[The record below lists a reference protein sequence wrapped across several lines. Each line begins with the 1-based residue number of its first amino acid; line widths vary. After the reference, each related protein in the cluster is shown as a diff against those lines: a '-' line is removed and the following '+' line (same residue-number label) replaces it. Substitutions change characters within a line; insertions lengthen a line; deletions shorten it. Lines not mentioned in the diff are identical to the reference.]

1 MPVKL
6 IAFDLD
12 GTLLD
17 DDKHLP
23 PENLSALQAAY
34 ERGIFLVPATGRILK
49 ALPEELLAPG
59 LFRYFIFANGALVYD
74 LQEQR
79 ALYQARIEPEL
90 AVLLC
95 SYMDTLPVLY
105 DCYRGDC
112 GYMTAW
118 MYDRAPEFFE
128 TEPHILK
135 LVKSLRR
142 PVPDLKQKI
151 LEDQVPLEKLQMYF
165 RQEHMDERTR
175 QLELVP
181 KLFPELIASS
191 SLRNNIE
198 INSARA
204 GKGNA
209 LRALCEQLGLDVS
222 ESVAFGDGL
231 NDADMLRAA
240 GRGCAMQNAV
250 PSVREAADV
259 IVENNND
266 AGVGKE
272 IFRLLAGGE
281 GAPAF
286 PSAGVF
292 GASPAGPFP
301 SDSHES

>member
-1 MPVKL
+1 
-6 IAFDLD
+6 
-12 GTLLD
+12 
-17 DDKHLP
+17 
-23 PENLSALQAAY
+23 
-34 ERGIFLVPATGRILK
+34 
-49 ALPEELLAPG
+49 
-59 LFRYFIFANGALVYD
+59 
-74 LQEQR
+74 
-79 ALYQARIEPEL
+79 
-90 AVLLC
+90 
-95 SYMDTLPVLY
+95 
-105 DCYRGDC
+105 
-112 GYMTAW
+112 MTQW

-151 LEDQVPLEKLQMYF
+151 LEDQLPLEKLQMYF
-165 RQEHMDERTR
+165 RPEHMDERAR

-181 KLFPELIASS
+181 QLFPELIASS

-209 LRALCEQLGLDVS
+209 LRALCEKLGLDAS

-250 PSVREAADV
+250 PTVKEAADV
-259 IVENNND
+259 IVENNNE

-272 IFRLLAGGE
+272 IFRLLRAAE
-281 GAPAF
+281 
-286 PSAGVF
+286 
-292 GASPAGPFP
+292 
-301 SDSHES
+301 

>member
-1 MPVKL
+1 MNVKL

-23 PENLSALQAAY
+23 PENFAALQAAHAQ
-34 ERGIFLVPATGRILK
+34 GIFLVPATGRILK

-74 LQEQR
+74 LQEQQ
-79 ALYQARIEPEL
+79 ALYRARIEPEL
-90 AVLLC
+90 AVRLC
-95 SYMDTLPVLY
+95 TYMDTLPVLY

-112 GYMTAW
+112 GYMTQW

-151 LEDQVPLEKLQMYF
+151 QEDGLPLEKLQMFF
-165 RQEHMDERTR
+165 RPEHMDERAR

-181 KLFPELIASS
+181 QLFPELIASS

-209 LRALCEQLGLDVS
+209 LRALCEKLDLDTS

-250 PSVREAADV
+250 PAVKEAADV
-259 IVENNND
+259 TVETNND

-272 IFRLLAGGE
+272 IFRLLR
-281 GAPAF
+281 GA
-286 PSAGVF
+286 
-292 GASPAGPFP
+292 
-301 SDSHES
+301 E

>member
-1 MPVKL
+1 MNVKL
-6 IAFDLD
+6 IAFDVD

-23 PENLSALQAAY
+23 PENLAALQAAHAQ
-34 ERGIFLVPATGRILK
+34 GIFLVPATGRILK

-74 LQEQR
+74 LQEQQ
-79 ALYQARIEPEL
+79 ALYRARIEPEL
-90 AVLLC
+90 AVRLC
-95 SYMDTLPVLY
+95 TYMDTLPVLY

-112 GYMTAW
+112 GYMTQW

-151 LEDQVPLEKLQMYF
+151 QEDGLPLEKLQMFF
-165 RQEHMDERTR
+165 RPEHMDERAR

-209 LRALCEQLGLDVS
+209 LRALCEKLDLDTS

-250 PSVREAADV
+250 PAVKEAADV
-259 IVENNND
+259 TVETNND

-272 IFRLLAGGE
+272 IFRLLR
-281 GAPAF
+281 GA
-286 PSAGVF
+286 
-292 GASPAGPFP
+292 
-301 SDSHES
+301 E

>member
-1 MPVKL
+1 MNVKL

-23 PENLSALQAAY
+23 SENLAALQAAHAQ
-34 ERGIFLVPATGRILK
+34 GIFLVPATGRILK

-74 LQEQR
+74 LQEQQ
-79 ALYQARIEPEL
+79 ALYRARIEPEL
-90 AVLLC
+90 AVQLC
-95 SYMDTLPVLY
+95 TYMDTLPVLY

-112 GYMTAW
+112 GYMTQW

-151 LEDQVPLEKLQMYF
+151 QEDGLPLEKLQMFF
-165 RQEHMDERTR
+165 RPEHMDERAR

-181 KLFPELIASS
+181 QLFPELIASS

-209 LRALCEQLGLDVS
+209 LRALCEKLDLDTS

-250 PSVREAADV
+250 PAVKEAADV
-259 IVENNND
+259 TVETNND

-272 IFRLLAGGE
+272 IFRLLR
-281 GAPAF
+281 GA
-286 PSAGVF
+286 
-292 GASPAGPFP
+292 
-301 SDSHES
+301 E

>member
-1 MPVKL
+1 MNVKL

-23 PENLSALQAAY
+23 PENLAALQAAHTQ
-34 ERGIFLVPATGRILK
+34 GIFLVPATGRILK

-74 LQEQR
+74 LQEQQ
-79 ALYQARIEPEL
+79 ALYRARIEPEL
-90 AVLLC
+90 AVRLC
-95 SYMDTLPVLY
+95 TYMDTLPVLY

-112 GYMTAW
+112 GYMTQW

-151 LEDQVPLEKLQMYF
+151 QTDGLPLEKLQMFF
-165 RQEHMDERTR
+165 RPEHMDERAR

-181 KLFPELIASS
+181 QLFPELIASS

-209 LRALCEQLGLDVS
+209 LRALCEKLDLDTS

-250 PSVREAADV
+250 PAVKEAADV
-259 IVENNND
+259 IVETNND

-272 IFRLLAGGE
+272 IFRLLR
-281 GAPAF
+281 GA
-286 PSAGVF
+286 
-292 GASPAGPFP
+292 
-301 SDSHES
+301 E

>member
-1 MPVKL
+1 MNVKL

-23 PENLSALQAAY
+23 PENLAALQAAHAQ
-34 ERGIFLVPATGRILK
+34 GIFLVPATGRILK

-74 LQEQR
+74 LQEQQ
-79 ALYQARIEPEL
+79 ALYRARIEPEL
-90 AVLLC
+90 AVRLC
-95 SYMDTLPVLY
+95 TYMDTLPVLY

-112 GYMTAW
+112 GYMTQW

-151 LEDQVPLEKLQMYF
+151 QEEGLPLEKLQMFF
-165 RQEHMDERTR
+165 RPEHMDERAR

-181 KLFPELIASS
+181 QLFPELIASS

-209 LRALCEQLGLDVS
+209 LRALCEKLDLDTS

-231 NDADMLRAA
+231 NDADMIRAA

-250 PSVREAADV
+250 PAVKEAADV
-259 IVENNND
+259 TVETNND

-272 IFRLLAGGE
+272 IFRLLR
-281 GAPAF
+281 GA
-286 PSAGVF
+286 
-292 GASPAGPFP
+292 
-301 SDSHES
+301 E

>member
-1 MPVKL
+1 MNVKL
-6 IAFDLD
+6 IEFDLD

-23 PENLSALQAAY
+23 PENLAALQAAHAQ
-34 ERGIFLVPATGRILK
+34 GIFLVPATGRILK

-74 LQEQR
+74 LQEQQ
-79 ALYQARIEPEL
+79 ALYRARIEPEL
-90 AVLLC
+90 AVRLC
-95 SYMDTLPVLY
+95 TYMDTLPVLY
-105 DCYRGDC
+105 DCYRGNC
-112 GYMTAW
+112 GYMTQW

-151 LEDQVPLEKLQMYF
+151 QEDGLPLEKLQMFF
-165 RQEHMDERTR
+165 RPEHMDERAR

-181 KLFPELIASS
+181 QLFPELIASS

-209 LRALCEQLGLDVS
+209 LHALCEKLDLDTS

-240 GRGCAMQNAV
+240 GRGCAMQNAIPAV
-250 PSVREAADV
+250 KEAADV
-259 IVENNND
+259 TVETNND
-266 AGVGKE
+266 AGVGRE
-272 IFRLLAGGE
+272 IFRLLR
-281 GAPAF
+281 GA
-286 PSAGVF
+286 
-292 GASPAGPFP
+292 
-301 SDSHES
+301 E

>member
-1 MPVKL
+1 MNVRL

-23 PENLSALQAAY
+23 PENLAALQAAHAQ
-34 ERGIFLVPATGRILK
+34 GIFLVPATGRILK

-74 LQEQR
+74 LQEQQ
-79 ALYQARIEPEL
+79 ALYRARIEPEL
-90 AVLLC
+90 AVRLC
-95 SYMDTLPVLY
+95 TYMDTLPVLY

-112 GYMTAW
+112 GYMTQW

-151 LEDQVPLEKLQMYF
+151 QEDGLPLEKLQMFF
-165 RQEHMDERTR
+165 RPEHMDERAR

-181 KLFPELIASS
+181 QLFPELIASS

-209 LRALCEQLGLDVS
+209 LRALCEKLDLDTS

-250 PSVREAADV
+250 PAVKEAADV
-259 IVENNND
+259 TVETNND

-272 IFRLLAGGE
+272 IFRLLR
-281 GAPAF
+281 GA
-286 PSAGVF
+286 
-292 GASPAGPFP
+292 
-301 SDSHES
+301 E

>member
-1 MPVKL
+1 MTVKL

-23 PENLSALQAAY
+23 PENLAALQAAHAQ
-34 ERGIFLVPATGRILK
+34 GIFLVPATGRILK

-74 LQEQR
+74 LQEQQ
-79 ALYQARIEPEL
+79 ALYRARIEPEL
-90 AVLLC
+90 AVRLC
-95 SYMDTLPVLY
+95 TYMDTLPVLY

-112 GYMTAW
+112 GYMTQW
-118 MYDRAPEFFE
+118 MYARAPEFFE

-142 PVPDLKQKI
+142 PVPELKQKI
-151 LEDQVPLEKLQMYF
+151 LEDRLPLEKLQMFF
-165 RQEHMDERTR
+165 RPEHMDERAR

-181 KLFPELIASS
+181 QLFPELIASS

-209 LRALCEQLGLDVS
+209 LRALCEKLDLDTS

-240 GRGCAMQNAV
+240 GRGCAMQNAIPAV
-250 PSVREAADV
+250 KEAADV
-259 IVENNND
+259 IVETNND
-266 AGVGKE
+266 AGVGRE
-272 IFRLLAGGE
+272 IFRLLR
-281 GAPAF
+281 GA
-286 PSAGVF
+286 
-292 GASPAGPFP
+292 
-301 SDSHES
+301 E

>member
-1 MPVKL
+1 MNVRL
-6 IAFDLD
+6 IVFDLD

-23 PENLSALQAAY
+23 AENLAALQAAHAQ
-34 ERGIFLVPATGRILK
+34 GIFLVPATGRILK

-74 LQEQR
+74 LQEQQ
-79 ALYQARIEPEL
+79 ALYRARIEPEL
-90 AVLLC
+90 AVRLC
-95 SYMDTLPVLY
+95 TYMDTLPVLY

-112 GYMTAW
+112 GYMTQW

-151 LEDQVPLEKLQMYF
+151 QEDGLPLEKLQMFF
-165 RQEHMDERTR
+165 RPEHMDERAR

-181 KLFPELIASS
+181 QLFPELIASS

-209 LRALCEQLGLDVS
+209 LRALCEKLDLDTS

-250 PSVREAADV
+250 PAVKEAADV
-259 IVENNND
+259 TVETNND

-272 IFRLLAGGE
+272 IFRLLR
-281 GAPAF
+281 GA
-286 PSAGVF
+286 
-292 GASPAGPFP
+292 
-301 SDSHES
+301 E

>member
-1 MPVKL
+1 MNVKL

-23 PENLSALQAAY
+23 SENLAALQAAHAQ
-34 ERGIFLVPATGRILK
+34 GIFLVPATGRILK

-74 LQEQR
+74 LQEQQ
-79 ALYQARIEPEL
+79 ALYRARIEPEL
-90 AVLLC
+90 AVRLC
-95 SYMDTLPVLY
+95 TYMDTLPVLY

-112 GYMTAW
+112 GYMTQW

-151 LEDQVPLEKLQMYF
+151 QEDGLPLEKLQMFF
-165 RQEHMDERTR
+165 RPEHMDERAR

-181 KLFPELIASS
+181 QLFPELIASS

-209 LRALCEQLGLDVS
+209 LRALCEKLDLDTS

-240 GRGCAMQNAV
+240 GRGCALQNAV
-250 PSVREAADV
+250 PAVKEAADV
-259 IVENNND
+259 TVETNND

-272 IFRLLAGGE
+272 IFRLLR
-281 GAPAF
+281 GA
-286 PSAGVF
+286 
-292 GASPAGPFP
+292 
-301 SDSHES
+301 E

>member
-1 MPVKL
+1 MNVKL

-23 PENLSALQAAY
+23 SENLAALQAAHAQ
-34 ERGIFLVPATGRILK
+34 GIFLVPATGRILK

-74 LQEQR
+74 LQEQQ
-79 ALYQARIEPEL
+79 ALYRARIEPEL
-90 AVLLC
+90 AVRLC
-95 SYMDTLPVLY
+95 TYMDTLPVLY

-112 GYMTAW
+112 GYMTQW

-151 LEDQVPLEKLQMYF
+151 QEDGLPLEKLQMFF
-165 RQEHMDERTR
+165 RPEHMDERAR

-181 KLFPELIASS
+181 QLFPELIASS

-209 LRALCEQLGLDVS
+209 LRALCEKLDLDAS

-250 PSVREAADV
+250 PAVKEAADL
-259 IVENNND
+259 IVETNND

-272 IFRLLAGGE
+272 IFRLLR
-281 GAPAF
+281 GA
-286 PSAGVF
+286 
-292 GASPAGPFP
+292 
-301 SDSHES
+301 E

>member
-1 MPVKL
+1 MNVKL

-23 PENLSALQAAY
+23 PENLAALQAAHAQ
-34 ERGIFLVPATGRILK
+34 GIFLVPATGRILK

-79 ALYQARIEPEL
+79 ALYRARIEPEL
-90 AVLLC
+90 AVRLC
-95 SYMDTLPVLY
+95 TYMDTLPVLY

-112 GYMTAW
+112 GYMTQW

-151 LEDQVPLEKLQMYF
+151 QEDGLPLEKLQMFF
-165 RQEHMDERTR
+165 RPEHMDERAR

-181 KLFPELIASS
+181 QLFPELIASS

-209 LRALCEQLGLDVS
+209 LRALCEKLDLDTS

-250 PSVREAADV
+250 PAVKDAADV
-259 IVENNND
+259 IVETNND
-266 AGVGKE
+266 AGVGRE
-272 IFRLLAGGE
+272 IFRLLRGME
-281 GAPAF
+281 
-286 PSAGVF
+286 
-292 GASPAGPFP
+292 
-301 SDSHES
+301 

>member
-1 MPVKL
+1 MNVKL

-23 PENLSALQAAY
+23 PENLAALQAAHAQ
-34 ERGIFLVPATGRILK
+34 GIFLVPATGRILK

-74 LQEQR
+74 LQEQQ
-79 ALYQARIEPEL
+79 ALYRARIEPEL
-90 AVLLC
+90 AVRLC
-95 SYMDTLPVLY
+95 TYMDTLPVLY

-112 GYMTAW
+112 GYMTQW

-142 PVPDLKQKI
+142 PVPELKQKI
-151 LEDQVPLEKLQMYF
+151 LEDRLPLEKLQMYF
-165 RQEHMDERTR
+165 RPEHMDERAR

-181 KLFPELIASS
+181 QLFPELIASS

-209 LRALCEQLGLDVS
+209 LRALCGKLGLDAL

-250 PSVREAADV
+250 PAVKEAADV
-259 IVENNND
+259 IVETNNE

-272 IFRLLAGGE
+272 IFRLLR
-281 GAPAF
+281 GA
-286 PSAGVF
+286 
-292 GASPAGPFP
+292 
-301 SDSHES
+301 E

>member
-1 MPVKL
+1 MNVKL

-23 PENLSALQAAY
+23 PENLTALQAAY
-34 ERGIFLVPATGRILK
+34 AQGIFLVPATGRILK

-79 ALYQARIEPEL
+79 ALYRARIEPEL
-90 AVLLC
+90 AVRLC
-95 SYMDTLPVLY
+95 TYMDTLPVLY

-112 GYMTAW
+112 GYMTQW

-151 LEDQVPLEKLQMYF
+151 QEDGLPLEKLQMFF
-165 RQEHMDERTR
+165 RPEHMDERAR

-181 KLFPELIASS
+181 QLFPELIASS

-209 LRALCEQLGLDVS
+209 LRALCEKLDLDTS

-250 PSVREAADV
+250 PAVKEAADV
-259 IVENNND
+259 TVETNND

-272 IFRLLAGGE
+272 IFRLLR
-281 GAPAF
+281 GA
-286 PSAGVF
+286 
-292 GASPAGPFP
+292 
-301 SDSHES
+301 E

>member
-1 MPVKL
+1 MNVKL

-23 PENLSALQAAY
+23 PENLAALQAAHAQ
-34 ERGIFLVPATGRILK
+34 GIFLVPATGRILK

-74 LQEQR
+74 LQEQQ
-79 ALYQARIEPEL
+79 ALYRARIEPEL
-90 AVLLC
+90 AVRLC
-95 SYMDTLPVLY
+95 TYMDTLPVLY

-112 GYMTAW
+112 GYMTQW

-135 LVKSLRR
+135 LIKSLRR
-142 PVPDLKQKI
+142 PVPELKQKI
-151 LEDQVPLEKLQMYF
+151 LEDRLPLEKLQMFF
-165 RQEHMDERTR
+165 RPEHMDERAR

-181 KLFPELIASS
+181 QLFPELIASS

-209 LRALCEQLGLDVS
+209 LRALCEKLDLDAS

-250 PSVREAADV
+250 PAVKEAADV
-259 IVENNND
+259 IVETNND

-272 IFRLLAGGE
+272 IFRLLR
-281 GAPAF
+281 
-286 PSAGVF
+286 GV
-292 GASPAGPFP
+292 
-301 SDSHES
+301 E

>member
-1 MPVKL
+1 MNVKL

-23 PENLSALQAAY
+23 PENLAALQAAHAQ
-34 ERGIFLVPATGRILK
+34 GIFLVPATGRILK

-74 LQEQR
+74 LQEQQ
-79 ALYQARIEPEL
+79 ALYRARIEPEL
-90 AVLLC
+90 AVRLC
-95 SYMDTLPVLY
+95 TYMDTLPVLY

-112 GYMTAW
+112 GYMTQW

-135 LVKSLRR
+135 LIKSLRR
-142 PVPDLKQKI
+142 PVPELKQKI
-151 LEDQVPLEKLQMYF
+151 LEDRLPLEKLQMFF
-165 RQEHMDERTR
+165 RPEHMDERAR

-181 KLFPELIASS
+181 QLFPELIASS

-198 INSARA
+198 INSVRA

-209 LRALCEQLGLDVS
+209 LRALCEKLDLDTS

-250 PSVREAADV
+250 PAVKEAADV
-259 IVENNND
+259 IVETNNE

-272 IFRLLAGGE
+272 IFRLLR
-281 GAPAF
+281 GA
-286 PSAGVF
+286 
-292 GASPAGPFP
+292 
-301 SDSHES
+301 E

>member
-1 MPVKL
+1 MNVKL

-23 PENLSALQAAY
+23 PENLAALQAAHAQ
-34 ERGIFLVPATGRILK
+34 GIFLVPATGRILK

-74 LQEQR
+74 LQEQQ
-79 ALYQARIEPEL
+79 ALYRARIEPEL
-90 AVLLC
+90 AVRLC
-95 SYMDTLPVLY
+95 TYMDTLPVLY

-112 GYMTAW
+112 GYMTQW

-151 LEDQVPLEKLQMYF
+151 QEDGLPLEKLQMFF
-165 RQEHMDERTR
+165 RPEHMDERAR

-209 LRALCEQLGLDVS
+209 LRALCEKLDLDTS

-250 PSVREAADV
+250 PAVKEAADV
-259 IVENNND
+259 IVETNND
-266 AGVGKE
+266 AGVGRE
-272 IFRLLAGGE
+272 IFRLLR
-281 GAPAF
+281 GA
-286 PSAGVF
+286 
-292 GASPAGPFP
+292 
-301 SDSHES
+301 E

>member
-1 MPVKL
+1 MNVKL

-23 PENLSALQAAY
+23 PENLTALQAAY
-34 ERGIFLVPATGRILK
+34 AQGIFLVPATGRILK

-79 ALYQARIEPEL
+79 ALYRARIEPEL
-90 AVLLC
+90 AVRLC
-95 SYMDTLPVLY
+95 TYMDTLPVLY

-112 GYMTAW
+112 GYMTQW

-151 LEDQVPLEKLQMYF
+151 QADGLPLEKLQMFF
-165 RQEHMDERTR
+165 RPEHMDERAR

-181 KLFPELIASS
+181 QLFPELIASS

-209 LRALCEQLGLDVS
+209 LRALCEKLDLDAS

-240 GRGCAMQNAV
+240 GRGCVMQNAV
-250 PSVREAADV
+250 PAVKEAADV
-259 IVENNND
+259 IVETNND

-272 IFRLLAGGE
+272 IFRLLR
-281 GAPAF
+281 GA
-286 PSAGVF
+286 
-292 GASPAGPFP
+292 
-301 SDSHES
+301 E

>member
-1 MPVKL
+1 MNVRL

-23 PENLSALQAAY
+23 PENLAALQAAHAQ
-34 ERGIFLVPATGRILK
+34 GIFLVPATGRILK

-59 LFRYFIFANGALVYD
+59 LFRYFIFANGALGYD

-79 ALYQARIEPEL
+79 ALYRARIEPEL
-90 AVLLC
+90 AVRLC
-95 SYMDTLPVLY
+95 TYMDTLPVLY

-112 GYMTAW
+112 GYMTQW

-151 LEDQVPLEKLQMYF
+151 QEDGLPLEKLQMFF
-165 RQEHMDERTR
+165 RPEHMDERAR

-209 LRALCEQLGLDVS
+209 LRALCEKLDLDTS

-250 PSVREAADV
+250 PAVKDAADV
-259 IVENNND
+259 IVETNND

-272 IFRLLAGGE
+272 IFRLLR
-281 GAPAF
+281 GA
-286 PSAGVF
+286 
-292 GASPAGPFP
+292 
-301 SDSHES
+301 E

>member
-1 MPVKL
+1 MNVRL

-23 PENLSALQAAY
+23 PENLAALQAAHAQ
-34 ERGIFLVPATGRILK
+34 GIFLVPATGRILK

-74 LQEQR
+74 LQEQQ
-79 ALYQARIEPEL
+79 ALYRARIEPEL
-90 AVLLC
+90 AVWLC
-95 SYMDTLPVLY
+95 MYMDTLPVLY

-112 GYMTAW
+112 GYMTQW

-151 LEDQVPLEKLQMYF
+151 LEDQLPLEKLQMFF
-165 RQEHMDERTR
+165 RPEHMDERAR

-181 KLFPELIASS
+181 QLFPELIASS

-209 LRALCEQLGLDVS
+209 LRALCEKLDLDTS

-231 NDADMLRAA
+231 NDADMIRAA

-250 PSVREAADV
+250 PAVKEAADV
-259 IVENNND
+259 IVETNND

-272 IFRLLAGGE
+272 IFRLLR
-281 GAPAF
+281 GA
-286 PSAGVF
+286 
-292 GASPAGPFP
+292 
-301 SDSHES
+301 E

>member
-1 MPVKL
+1 MTVKL

-23 PENLSALQAAY
+23 PENLAALRTAY

-49 ALPEELLAPG
+49 ALPEELLEPG

-79 ALYQARIEPEL
+79 ALYQARIDPEL
-90 AVLLC
+90 AVRLC
-95 SYMDTLPVLY
+95 AYMDTLPVLY

-118 MYDRAPEFFE
+118 MYDKAPEFFE

-151 LEDQVPLEKLQMYF
+151 LEDQIPLEKLQMYF
-165 RQEHMDERTR
+165 RQEHMDERAR

-181 KLFPELIASS
+181 RLFPELIASS

-209 LRALCEQLGLDVS
+209 LRALYGQLGLDVS

-250 PSVREAADV
+250 PSVR
-259 IVENNND
+259 
-266 AGVGKE
+266 
-272 IFRLLAGGE
+272 
-281 GAPAF
+281 
-286 PSAGVF
+286 
-292 GASPAGPFP
+292 
-301 SDSHES
+301 

>member
-1 MPVKL
+1 MNVKL

-17 DDKHLP
+17 DEKHLP
-23 PENLSALQAAY
+23 PENLAALQAAHAQ
-34 ERGIFLVPATGRILK
+34 GIFLVPATGRILK

-74 LQEQR
+74 LQEQQ
-79 ALYQARIEPEL
+79 ALYRARIEPEL
-90 AVLLC
+90 AVRLC
-95 SYMDTLPVLY
+95 TYMDTLPVLY

-112 GYMTAW
+112 GYMTQW

-151 LEDQVPLEKLQMYF
+151 QEDGLPLEKLQMFF
-165 RQEHMDERTR
+165 RPEHMDERAR

-181 KLFPELIASS
+181 QLFPELIASS

-209 LRALCEQLGLDVS
+209 LRALCEKLDLDTS

-250 PSVREAADV
+250 PAVKEAADV
-259 IVENNND
+259 TVETNND

-272 IFRLLAGGE
+272 IFRLLR
-281 GAPAF
+281 GA
-286 PSAGVF
+286 
-292 GASPAGPFP
+292 
-301 SDSHES
+301 E

>member
-1 MPVKL
+1 MNVRL
-6 IAFDLD
+6 IVFDLD

-23 PENLSALQAAY
+23 AENLAALQAAHAQ
-34 ERGIFLVPATGRILK
+34 GIFLVPATGRILK

-74 LQEQR
+74 LQEQQ
-79 ALYQARIEPEL
+79 ALYRARIEPEL
-90 AVLLC
+90 AVRLC
-95 SYMDTLPVLY
+95 TYMDTLPVLY

-112 GYMTAW
+112 GYMTQW

-135 LVKSLRR
+135 LIKSLRR

-151 LEDQVPLEKLQMYF
+151 QEDGLPLEKLQMFF
-165 RQEHMDERTR
+165 RPEHMDERAR
-175 QLELVP
+175 QLDLVP
-181 KLFPELIASS
+181 QLFPELIASS

-209 LRALCEQLGLDVS
+209 LRALCGKLGLDAS

-250 PSVREAADV
+250 PAVKEAADV
-259 IVENNND
+259 IVETNNE

-272 IFRLLAGGE
+272 IFRLLR
-281 GAPAF
+281 GA
-286 PSAGVF
+286 
-292 GASPAGPFP
+292 
-301 SDSHES
+301 E

>member
-1 MPVKL
+1 MTVKL

-23 PENLSALQAAY
+23 PENLAALQAAHAQ
-34 ERGIFLVPATGRILK
+34 GIFLVPATGRILK

-74 LQEQR
+74 LQEQQ
-79 ALYQARIEPEL
+79 ALYRARIEPEL
-90 AVLLC
+90 AVRLC
-95 SYMDTLPVLY
+95 TYMDTLPVLY

-112 GYMTAW
+112 GYMTQW

-151 LEDQVPLEKLQMYF
+151 QEDGLPLEKLQMFF
-165 RQEHMDERTR
+165 RPEHMDERAR

-209 LRALCEQLGLDVS
+209 LRALCEKLDLDTS

-250 PSVREAADV
+250 PAVKEAADV
-259 IVENNND
+259 TVETNND

-272 IFRLLAGGE
+272 IFRLLR
-281 GAPAF
+281 GA
-286 PSAGVF
+286 
-292 GASPAGPFP
+292 
-301 SDSHES
+301 E

>member
-1 MPVKL
+1 MNVKL

-23 PENLSALQAAY
+23 PENLAALQAAHAQ
-34 ERGIFLVPATGRILK
+34 GIFLVPATGRILK

-74 LQEQR
+74 LQEQQ
-79 ALYQARIEPEL
+79 ALYRARIEPEL
-90 AVLLC
+90 AVRLC
-95 SYMDTLPVLY
+95 TYMDTLPVLY

-112 GYMTAW
+112 GYMTQW

-142 PVPDLKQKI
+142 PVTDLKQKI
-151 LEDQVPLEKLQMYF
+151 LEDQLPLEKLQMYF
-165 RQEHMDERTR
+165 RPEHLDERAR

-181 KLFPELIASS
+181 QLFPELIASS

-209 LRALCEQLGLDVS
+209 LRALCEKLDLDAS

-250 PSVREAADV
+250 PAVKEAADL
-259 IVENNND
+259 IVETNND

-272 IFRLLAGGE
+272 IFRLLR
-281 GAPAF
+281 GA
-286 PSAGVF
+286 
-292 GASPAGPFP
+292 
-301 SDSHES
+301 E

>member
-90 AVLLC
+90 AVRLC

-181 KLFPELIASS
+181 QLFPERLFLPAQQH
-191 SLRNNIE
+191 RDQQRPRRKGE
-198 INSARA
+198 RPARA
-204 GKGNA
+204 
-209 LRALCEQLGLDVS
+209 V
-222 ESVAFGDGL
+222 
-231 NDADMLRAA
+231 
-240 GRGCAMQNAV
+240 
-250 PSVREAADV
+250 
-259 IVENNND
+259 
-266 AGVGKE
+266 
-272 IFRLLAGGE
+272 
-281 GAPAF
+281 
-286 PSAGVF
+286 
-292 GASPAGPFP
+292 
-301 SDSHES
+301 

>member
-1 MPVKL
+1 MTVKL

-23 PENLSALQAAY
+23 PENLAALQAAHAQ
-34 ERGIFLVPATGRILK
+34 GIFLVPATGRILK

-74 LQEQR
+74 LQEQQ
-79 ALYQARIEPEL
+79 ALYRARIEPEL
-90 AVLLC
+90 AVRLC
-95 SYMDTLPVLY
+95 TYMDTLPVLY

-112 GYMTAW
+112 GYMTQW

-151 LEDQVPLEKLQMYF
+151 QEDGLPLEKLQMFF
-165 RQEHMDERTR
+165 RPEHMDERAR

-181 KLFPELIASS
+181 QLFPELIASS

-209 LRALCEQLGLDVS
+209 LRALCEKLDLDTS

-250 PSVREAADV
+250 PAVKEAADV
-259 IVENNND
+259 TVETNND

-272 IFRLLAGGE
+272 IFRLLR
-281 GAPAF
+281 GA
-286 PSAGVF
+286 
-292 GASPAGPFP
+292 
-301 SDSHES
+301 E

>member
-1 MPVKL
+1 MNVKL

-23 PENLSALQAAY
+23 PENLAALQAAHTQ
-34 ERGIFLVPATGRILK
+34 GIFLVPATGRILK

-74 LQEQR
+74 LQEQQ
-79 ALYQARIEPEL
+79 ALYRARIEPEL
-90 AVLLC
+90 AVRLC
-95 SYMDTLPVLY
+95 TYMDTLPVLY

-112 GYMTAW
+112 GYMTQW

-151 LEDQVPLEKLQMYF
+151 QEDGLQMFF
-165 RQEHMDERTR
+165 RPEHMDERAR

-209 LRALCEQLGLDVS
+209 LRALCEKLDLDTS

-250 PSVREAADV
+250 PTVKEAADV
-259 IVENNND
+259 TVETNND

-272 IFRLLAGGE
+272 IFRLLR
-281 GAPAF
+281 GA
-286 PSAGVF
+286 
-292 GASPAGPFP
+292 
-301 SDSHES
+301 E

>member
-1 MPVKL
+1 MNVKL

-23 PENLSALQAAY
+23 PENLAALQAAHMQ
-34 ERGIFLVPATGRILK
+34 GIFLVPATGRILK

-74 LQEQR
+74 LQEQQ
-79 ALYQARIEPEL
+79 ALYRARIEPEL
-90 AVLLC
+90 AVRLC
-95 SYMDTLPVLY
+95 TYMDTLPVLY

-112 GYMTAW
+112 GYMTQW

-151 LEDQVPLEKLQMYF
+151 QEDGLPLEKLQMFF
-165 RQEHMDERTR
+165 RPEHMDERAR

-181 KLFPELIASS
+181 QLFPELIASS

-209 LRALCEQLGLDVS
+209 LRALCEKLDLDTS

-250 PSVREAADV
+250 PAVKEAADV
-259 IVENNND
+259 TVETNND

-272 IFRLLAGGE
+272 IFRLLR
-281 GAPAF
+281 GA
-286 PSAGVF
+286 
-292 GASPAGPFP
+292 
-301 SDSHES
+301 E

>member
-1 MPVKL
+1 MNVKL

-23 PENLSALQAAY
+23 PENLTALQAAHAQ
-34 ERGIFLVPATGRILK
+34 GIFLVPATGRILK

-79 ALYQARIEPEL
+79 ALYRARIEPEL
-90 AVLLC
+90 AVRLC
-95 SYMDTLPVLY
+95 TYMDTLPVLY

-112 GYMTAW
+112 GYMTQW

-142 PVPDLKQKI
+142 PVPELKQKI
-151 LEDQVPLEKLQMYF
+151 LEDGLPLEKLQMFF
-165 RQEHMDERTR
+165 RPEHMDERAR

-181 KLFPELIASS
+181 QRFPELIASS

-198 INSARA
+198 INSACA

-209 LRALCEQLGLDVS
+209 LRALCEKLDLDAS

-250 PSVREAADV
+250 PAVKEAADV
-259 IVENNND
+259 IVETNNE

-272 IFRLLAGGE
+272 IFRLLR
-281 GAPAF
+281 GA
-286 PSAGVF
+286 
-292 GASPAGPFP
+292 
-301 SDSHES
+301 E